1 MAGCSTSYRGGA
13 GGGSSA
19 AAGGMNA
26 GGWGPR
32 DPEYYMKYP
41 GLRPTTEVEDI
52 YRRWDEVVPAESWPT
67 LEGMVR
73 MLVEAA
79 PATAQELDRAMVR
92 LRRAYKC
99 IPKKAQLLHVY
110 KTLVSENRLP
120 RCPGL
125 GQVLVKKSS
134 KSESG
139 VLVITVLTSP
149 YPKVGD
155 RIQRFS
161 CKWNVRARGG
171 ERPRAIAGGGAGTD

>member
-1 MAGCSTSYRGGA
+1 MAGCSTSYRGR

-32 DPEYYMKYP
+32 DPEYYMKHP

-52 YRRWDEVVPAESWPT
+52 YRRWDEVVPAESWPM

-73 MLVEAA
+73 MLAEAA

-110 KTLVSENRLP
+110 KTLVS
-120 RCPGL
+120 GHTI
-125 GQVLVKKSS
+125 GQHK
-134 KSESG
+134 
-139 VLVITVLTSP
+139 
-149 YPKVGD
+149 
-155 RIQRFS
+155 
-161 CKWNVRARGG
+161 ARGEAVECARCRTD
-171 ERPRAIAGGGAGTD
+171 ERACIETLEHAYAQCDPVATLWHMVVARTAFEAL